1 MIFQNSFRT
10 GNTITGVFG
19 DKRIDA
25 ELMRMD
31 IATGKIHWRQKM
43 PGTRASAALVG
54 GTLVFL
60 SEPGELIAG
69 KASDSGFE
77 ETGRIEVL
85 SGKCWSPFAVS
96 DGRLIA
102 RNNNGDAI
110 CLDVRP

>member
-1 MIFQNSFRT
+1 
-10 GNTITGVFG
+10 
-19 DKRIDA
+19 
-25 ELMRMD
+25 MD
-31 IATGKIHWRQKM
+31 IATGKIHWRKKM

-60 SEPGELIAG
+60 SETGELIAG

-110 CLDVRP
+110 CLDVSP